1 MLLERDQ
8 VLKILPHRDPFL
20 FIDTVESIMVKD
32 RPIVLGEPIDLKQ
45 MLDISIVAHYRT
57 RADHPIFAGHFPG
70 NPILPGVVQIEMM
83 AQASAFGMV
92 ARLKDPFAKKL
103 GLAFMGVSDVKFR
116 KPIYPE
122 MDLVIKTKCLRERGN
137 IMVYEAQICHQ
148 DAVMSQVGNILAAVS
163 L

>member
-1 MLLERDQ
+1 MLLNRDQ
-8 VLKILPHRDPFL
+8 VLMVLPHREPFL

-32 RPIVLGEPIDLKQ
+32 RPFVLGEPIDPKQ
-45 MLDISIVAHYRT
+45 MPDVEITAHYHT
-57 RADHPIFAGHFPG
+57 RQDHPIFAGHFPG

-92 ARLKDPFAKKL
+92 VQLKNPLEKKL

-122 MDLVIKTKCLRERGN
+122 MDLTIKTRCLRERGP
-137 IMVYEAQICHQ
+137 IMVYQASILHEGN
-148 DAVMSQVGNILAAVS
+148 VMSQVGNILATVT

>member
-1 MLLERDQ
+1 MLLDRDQ
-8 VLKILPHRDPFL
+8 VLQILPHRDPFL

-32 RPIVLGEPIDLKQ
+32 RPLVLGEPIDPKQ
-45 MLDISIVAHYRT
+45 MPEVSITAAYHT

-92 ARLKDPFAKKL
+92 AQLKDPFAKKL

-122 MDLVIKTKCLRERGN
+122 MDLVIKTKCLRERGT
-137 IMVYEAQICHQ
+137 ILVYEAQIWHQ
-148 DAVMSQVGNILAAVS
+148 DAIMSQVGNILAAVT